1 MLQVSTAVNELFNK
15 LERYCVA
22 PGLVERSQVGQ
33 ECGRGEEQ
41 ENEVEKNK

>member
-22 PGLVERSQVGQ
+22 PGLVERSKWAKSGVGGA
-33 ECGRGEEQ
+33 GRGRRK
-41 ENEVEKNK
+41 EKRF